1 MSRIGNRV
9 IKVESGVNVEIA
21 KDNVK
26 VSGPLG
32 TMNIPYDETIL
43 SVKNENNEITVS
55 RKNEEKFSKMIH
67 GTVNANIANA
77 VIGVSKGHTKSLKI
91 VGVGYKAALKG
102 NAVELYL
109 GHSHSILI
117 DIPQGIK
124 LTCPSATEITIT
136 GYDKAAVGTLAEKIR
151 SKRPPEPYKGK
162 GVLYTNE
169 HIIRK
174 VGKTADSKK

>member
-1 MSRIGNRV
+1 MSRIGNRI

-21 KDNVK
+21 KNNVK

-32 TMNIPYDETIL
+32 TMNIPYDEKIL
-43 SVKNENNEITVS
+43 SIKNDNNVITVS
-55 RKNEEKFSKMIH
+55 RNNEEKFSKMIH
-67 GTVNANIANA
+67 GTVNANITNA
-77 VIGVSKGHTKSLKI
+77 IVGVSKGHTKSLKI

-136 GYDKAAVGTLAEKIR
+136 GYDKSTVGTLAEKIR

>member
-9 IKVESGVNVEIA
+9 IKIESGVNVEIA

-26 VSGPLG
+26 VTGPLG
-32 TMNIPYDETIL
+32 TMNIPFDPSILTI
-43 SVKNENNEITVS
+43 KNEENQIIVS

-67 GTVNANIANA
+67 GTTNANIANA
-77 VIGVSKGHTKSLKI
+77 IVGVSKGHTKSLKI

-102 NAVELYL
+102 NGVELYL

-117 DIPQGIK
+117 EIPQGIK
-124 LTCPSATEITIT
+124 LTCPSATEIVIT

-174 VGKTADSKK
+174 VGKTADAKK